1 MKLLKNPNLLKYSF
15 KLIGVGILVYI
26 LHQTGWEKPLELA
39 AKISP
44 FWLFLILALNLPHI
58 MMKARRW
65 QIMLARNQCSYSFL
79 HSLRAYFGG
88 IALGIVTPGR
98 TGEFLRAIFP
108 VKTGKISMEASFA
121 SVIADRL
128 FDLSTLALLSFLAL
142 FIYFNWKIPVLILL
156 VILATFILI
165 ISTGKIWKRL
175 LKKIWKLLKIK
186 PQKRLIFK
194 QAFMKALKNPPRLIL
209 LTLAGYLILN
219 LQVYIMARE
228 MGTPVSFLKLMLL
241 FSLANTFALLPV
253 SISGLGTR
261 EAALGYL
268 FTLVGFNKAQGVT
281 VALGFFFLVSLPVIL
296 TGSLTLLFSS
306 QASAVYTGEDPK
318 NGDNP

>member
-1 MKLLKNPNLLKYSF
+1 MKLLKNPNLAKYSF
-15 KLIGVGILVYI
+15 KLIGVGILAYI
-26 LHQTGWEKPLELA
+26 LYQTGWKKPLELA
-39 AKISP
+39 TKISP
-44 FWLFLILALNLPHI
+44 FWLLLILALNLLHI
-58 MMKARRW
+58 MMKAKRW
-65 QIMLARNQCSYSFL
+65 QIMLASNQCIYSFL

-108 VKTGKISMEASFA
+108 VKTGKISIEASFA

-128 FDLSTLALLSFLAL
+128 FDLSTLAVLSFLAF

-156 VILATFILI
+156 VVLAVLVLI
-165 ISTGKIWKRL
+165 VTTGKIWKKL
-175 LKKIWKLLKIK
+175 LKKIWKILKIK
-186 PQKRLIFK
+186 PQKRLLFK
-194 QAFMKALKNPPRLIL
+194 QAFLKAFRKPDILIL

-219 LQVYIMARE
+219 LQVFIMARE
-228 MGTPVSFLKLMLL
+228 IEVPVSFFKLMLI

-268 FTLVGFNKAQGVT
+268 FTLVGFSKTQGIT
-281 VALGFFFLVSLPVIL
+281 VALGFFFLVSLPVIVM
-296 TGSLTLLFSS
+296 GSLTLFFSS
-306 QASAVYTGEDPK
+306 QTSRAYTEEDPK
-318 NGDNP
+318 NEDNP